1 MNGMNAGIGED
12 TGVLTPEQ
20 MAALLGSNVDPGDY
34 DNLLTRL
41 AEFIAQA
48 GDAAEAAYWEAVY
61 FALIQ

>member
-1 MNGMNAGIGED
+1 
-12 TGVLTPEQ
+12 
-20 MAALLGSNVDPGDY
+20 MAALLGGNVDPADY
-34 DNLLTRL
+34 DDLVLRL